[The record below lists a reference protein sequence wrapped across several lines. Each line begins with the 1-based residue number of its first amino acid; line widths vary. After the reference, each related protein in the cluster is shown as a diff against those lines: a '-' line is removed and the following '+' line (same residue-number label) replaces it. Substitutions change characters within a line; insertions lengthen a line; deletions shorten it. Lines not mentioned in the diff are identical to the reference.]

1 MMNLISISL
10 PSTVESRT
18 LGKLFSLIS
27 LFLFVAVII
36 AMPTQAAS
44 EQRGVLAET
53 QESPRAMIDAITK
66 RTFAIEEREELIRIE
81 EEKLRALR
89 DDVNRKIKV
98 IKKDTIAL
106 ENILKKL
113 YEIDQASLLGL
124 AKVYEN
130 MPPEEA
136 ALRLEKIESKFA
148 IRLFKAIN
156 SRKAGKI
163 LAFVEPKKAARLS
176 EGYGKSLLPEKKM

>member
-1 MMNLISISL
+1 MIAPLTMQLLSL
-10 PSTVESRT
+10 PARAQETLSESH
-18 LGKLFSLIS
+18 
-27 LFLFVAVII
+27 
-36 AMPTQAAS
+36 
-44 EQRGVLAET
+44 ET
-53 QESPRAMIDAITK
+53 PRAMIDAITK
-66 RTFAIEEREELIRIE
+66 RTFEIEERENAIRAE
-81 EEKLRALR
+81 EDKLKVLR
-89 DDVNRKIKV
+89 DDVNRKIKT
-98 IKKDTIAL
+98 IKKDTLAL
-106 ENILKKL
+106 ENILKELRK
-113 YEIDQASLLGL
+113 IDQESLLGL

-176 EGYGKSLLPEKKM
+176 EGYGKSLMPEKKM